1 MTLPSALDPDLL
13 RSFVLIAEGRS
24 FTDAAALVGRT
35 QSAVSMQVK
44 RLEELLGQ
52 PLLHRGK
59 GGAAELTPHGR
70 YLLEQ
75 ARQILTLNDTVMA
88 TFRAPPLSGT
98 IRLGTPDDYA
108 LAYLPAILKRFA
120 ETHPAVQVDV
130 RCSPSGELQRSLK
143 AGELD
148 LTLLSDGHQPP
159 DWPVVELWR
168 GPLVWVTSLRFAPHR
183 QDPLP
188 LALAAGHGCDWA
200 DAAIHALE
208 QAGRRYRDRLYLGL
222 ADRYPRPCPGGAG
235 RDRLDAV
242 LAARGPPP
250 RPPRGRPAEARR
262 ISHPDAAGEAAAPA
276 ADRRPGSAY
285 PPGLPRRVANGA
297 GGGIANTR
305 CRTGQSPGRQRIAC
319 RRPERPES
327 DCPTN
332 DVLQPSEEN
341 RDPGR
346 SACSARCCASPTCCP
361 IRRAWLPWRTVHL
374 GLDLRGGSYL
384 LMQVDMGAVI
394 KERLGGLLDGV
405 RQALRPHE
413 IFYRTLEAQ
422 ADQNRI
428 LLVLRNPDQTNGALA
443 ALKPLIE
450 PEGPTNTPDLDIA
463 SPAPGTIS
471 LTLSPVALNERAQSA
486 VQQSIEIVRR
496 RIDETGVVDPQI
508 TQQGDDRIV
517 VQLPGIGDPDRI
529 KQLLGK
535 TAHMTFQ
542 LGGRDRQSR
551 FRRPTADRRRVPA
564 DAGQPR
570 PEDRRPPRVDVD
582 GGDLTDARAGTNPAD
597 RRMGG
602 ELHLQLRGRPADSP
616 TSRGRTSTAASPSC
630 WTAR

>member
-208 QAGRRYRDRLYLGL
+208 QAGRRYRVAYTSASQIGTHAPVLAGL
-222 ADRYPRPCPGGAG
+222 AVTVSTLSWLPEGLRP
-235 RDRLDAV
+235 V
-242 LAARGPPP
+242 
-250 RPPRGRPAEARR
+250 RPE
-262 ISHPDAAGEAAAPA
+262 E
-276 ADRRPGSAY
+276 
-285 PPGLPRRVANGA
+285 GLPKLA
-297 GGGIANTR
+297 
-305 CRTGQSPGRQRIAC
+305 
-319 RRPERPES
+319 E
-327 DCPTN
+327 
-332 DVLQPSEEN
+332 
-341 RDPGR
+341 
-346 SACSARCCASPTCCP
+346 
-361 IRRAWLPWRTVHL
+361 
-374 GLDLRGGSYL
+374 
-384 LMQVDMGAVI
+384 
-394 KERLGGLLDGV
+394 
-405 RQALRPHE
+405 
-413 IFYRTLEAQ
+413 F
-422 ADQNRI
+422 RI
-428 LLVLRNPDQTNGALA
+428 LMLQAKLPRQPLTDALA
-443 ALKPLIE
+443 AHI
-450 PEGPTNTPDLDIA
+450 
-463 SPAPGTIS
+463 
-471 LTLSPVALNERAQSA
+471 R
-486 VQQSIEIVRR
+486 
-496 RIDETGVVDPQI
+496 
-508 TQQGDDRIV
+508 QG
-517 VQLPGIGDPDRI
+517 
-529 KQLLGK
+529 
-535 TAHMTFQ
+535 F
-542 LGGRDRQSR
+542 RDVS
-551 FRRPTADRRRVPA
+551 PTA
-564 DAGQPR
+564 
-570 PEDRRPPRVDVD
+570 
-582 GGDLTDARAGTNPAD
+582 L
-597 RRMGG
+597 
-602 ELHLQLRGRPADSP
+602 
-616 TSRGRTSTAASPSC
+616 AAE
-630 WTAR
+630 